1 MIAAWALGYHIGF
14 GPSYVIESLAQAVRT
29 AAFFVPGAVGVQEGG
44 FVVVAALFGIPA
56 DVAISISLTKRVR
69 ELALGIPGL
78 AWWQLREHNQ
88 RRLRKKLEITLGTV

>member
-14 GPSYVIESLAQAVRT
+14 GQAYVIESLAQAVRT

-56 DVAISISLTKRVR
+56 DAAISISLTKRVR

-78 AWWQLREHNQ
+78 AWWQWREHSQ
-88 RRLRKKLEITLGTV
+88 RRLREKLEITSGTV